1 MCKTQKM
8 IKVPPTLKC
17 TRAVISRA
25 RIKKDNLVPGMA
37 TDAVLGNW
45 CVSMSRF
52 MGRNVLVYMSER
64 SFLSFIM
71 LEGERITPEKLSISL
86 VRGMVMVVQMSGL
99 GSEATERVLSDYSVG
114 AFSPTDNPS
123 IQGSLT
129 AIMQDYLYLIDKEGG
144 FSRCNISAITHIINH
159 QPNKS
164 LDGNTPFEVTQSLF
178 KAI

>member
-1 MCKTQKM
+1 
-8 IKVPPTLKC
+8 
-17 TRAVISRA
+17 
-25 RIKKDNLVPGMA
+25 
-37 TDAVLGNW
+37 
-45 CVSMSRF
+45 
-52 MGRNVLVYMSER
+52 
-64 SFLSFIM
+64 M